1 MPMRDMNRKISVGV
15 LWNLGG
21 LFMKN
26 GASTVFTLFL
36 AKLLAPESFGLI
48 AMITIVF
55 QVATVIAQSGLGQ
68 SLIRSESVS
77 QADLDTV
84 FYTNM
89 VMSGLVYAAIF
100 FSAPWVARFYEQP
113 VLVELLRV
121 MALVVF
127 LDAAKVIQV
136 AVLVRAMNFKAQMKA
151 NTAGVLISG
160 TGAVA
165 AAYAG
170 FGVWSL
176 ALQILA
182 SAVVSTVILWVAS
195 SWRPLWSF
203 SMQSLRNHF
212 SFGVHLLAESLLEVV
227 FQNSYVLVI
236 GRFFSAELA
245 GLYYFARRISELISQ
260 QFTAAVQQATYPA
273 LATLQNETENLKA
286 KYREIIQVTMA
297 IISPIMFLVA
307 ALAEPAVNLFFGE
320 KWSGAVPYIQILAWV
335 AVLYPLN
342 ALNINAIKVKGRSDL
357 VLKIGILKKAVSF
370 TILLLS
376 IPYGVLGI
384 VSGQA
389 LASTLALLPNTFC
402 CKKLVDYSLSEQ
414 LVDVSKPLVAAF
426 SGALCAWLAVWW
438 LKAPD
443 LLVLLI
449 SGLLGLLLYI
459 LVSVVLRSH
468 GALVLFEQVRRRIIL

>member
-1 MPMRDMNRKISVGV
+1 MRDMNRKISAGV
-15 LWNLGG
+15 LWNLAG

-55 QVATVIAQSGLGQ
+55 QVATVIVQSGLGQ

-77 QADLDTV
+77 QTDLNTV

-113 VLVELLRV
+113 VLVDLLR
-121 MALVVF
+121 MTALVVF
-127 LDAAKVIQV
+127 FNAAKMVQV

-151 NTAGVLISG
+151 NTIGVLLSG
-160 TGAVA
+160 TAAVA

-176 ALQILA
+176 ALQIVA
-182 SAVVSTVILWVAS
+182 SAVVSTLILWVAS
-195 SWRPLWSF
+195 SWRPSWSF
-203 SMQSLRNHF
+203 SIQSFRHHF
-212 SFGVHLLAESLLEVV
+212 SFGANLLAEGLLEVV

-245 GLYYFARRISELISQ
+245 GLYYFARRISDLISQ

-297 IISPIMFLVA
+297 IISPIMFLIA
-307 ALAEPAVNLFFGE
+307 ALSEPAVNLLFGE
-320 KWSGAVPYIQILAWV
+320 KWLGSVPYIQVLSWV
-335 AVLYPLN
+335 AVLYPLH
-342 ALNINAIKVKGRSDL
+342 ALNINALKVKDRSDL
-357 VLKIGILKKAVSF
+357 VLKIGFVKKAVSF
-370 TILLLS
+370 SILVAS
-376 IPYGVLGI
+376 IPYGVFGI
-384 VSGQA
+384 VVGQA
-389 LASTLALLPNTFC
+389 VASTLALVPNTYFC
-402 CKKLVDYSLSEQ
+402 HRLVNYSLMEQ
-414 LVDVSKPLVAAF
+414 VADISKPLLSAMVA
-426 SGALCAWLAVWW
+426 ALCAWMVVQYMEAHDFV
-438 LKAPD
+438 
-443 LLVLLI
+443 VLLA
-449 SGLLGLLLYI
+449 SGLIGLLLYI
-459 LVSVVLRSH
+459 ITGLAVRSGGVLTILAQIKRRLV
-468 GALVLFEQVRRRIIL
+468 